1 MAVNRQRLIGNLF
14 GTYTFRFMISY
25 VTSLAFAV
33 FILLSITFA
42 FFSYDFFNSVN
53 ASLESELDELEQQYL
68 SSGADSIDSFV
79 EQRASENKFSRF
91 AFILVNQQ
99 QEKIAGDLLFWP
111 DYKVWS
117 DGWLSFEMSFQ
128 TYNNNTQ
135 VYNFLAR
142 ERQLDGG
149 YKLLVARFS
158 DDVRRNIQLVA
169 GAIIWGMVIMILLG
183 LLGGLITSLMTL
195 HRVEVINDTI
205 YDIMEGNFTHRIP
218 VKEPLDDFQRLA
230 MGINNMLDRIEGAM
244 NDVRD
249 VSNSIAHDLRTP
261 LTRLRNNLSSLEKRS
276 APQNTEMVREML
288 EEADNLLSTFS
299 ALLRIAQVES
309 GAKRAN
315 FSPLDMSKIVD
326 DVVELYEPLAAD
338 KHQTLKLDCE
348 KGLHLVGDK
357 DLLFQMLANLMDN
370 AIKYT
375 PAGLGIQVNLKQS
388 LSRHGRWA
396 ELEVIDSGPGIPKD
410 KREKVFQRFY
420 RVDESRGLS
429 PGNGLG
435 LALVKAVAKLHH
447 GEIFLSDKA
456 LYASAEKGLRVSV
469 KLRLKDLC

>member
-149 YKLLVARFS
+149 YK
-158 DDVRRNIQLVA
+158 
-169 GAIIWGMVIMILLG
+169 
-183 LLGGLITSLMTL
+183 
-195 HRVEVINDTI
+195 
-205 YDIMEGNFTHRIP
+205 
-218 VKEPLDDFQRLA
+218 
-230 MGINNMLDRIEGAM
+230 
-244 NDVRD
+244 
-249 VSNSIAHDLRTP
+249 
-261 LTRLRNNLSSLEKRS
+261 
-276 APQNTEMVREML
+276 
-288 EEADNLLSTFS
+288 
-299 ALLRIAQVES
+299 
-309 GAKRAN
+309 
-315 FSPLDMSKIVD
+315 
-326 DVVELYEPLAAD
+326 
-338 KHQTLKLDCE
+338 
-348 KGLHLVGDK
+348 
-357 DLLFQMLANLMDN
+357 
-370 AIKYT
+370 
-375 PAGLGIQVNLKQS
+375 
-388 LSRHGRWA
+388 
-396 ELEVIDSGPGIPKD
+396 
-410 KREKVFQRFY
+410 
-420 RVDESRGLS
+420 
-429 PGNGLG
+429 
-435 LALVKAVAKLHH
+435 
-447 GEIFLSDKA
+447 
-456 LYASAEKGLRVSV
+456 
-469 KLRLKDLC
+469 